1 MSTVLTSTGGTTQ
14 GHPLAMPMY
23 GIGIT
28 PLSELMQKLNF
39 TQKWY
44 ADDESAAGDLKSL
57 RAILDNLDVHGKAF
71 GYNVKPSKCQLT
83 LIKNRRDSAIIVFEG
98 TNMTMVD
105 GFRVL
110 GSVIGTPSACDKY
123 KESEIEKTATLTEKL
138 SKIAKTSPQ
147 NAYSCYTKGVQ
158 NKLSF
163 LTGTTPEAFKKMDE
177 IQKNVIHQLLT
188 SITDKKHTADE
199 NRNQS
204 FCTTTKNGRIRPPQ
218 K

>member
-1 MSTVLTSTGGTTQ
+1 M
-14 GHPLAMPMY
+14 
-23 GIGIT
+23 
-28 PLSELMQKLNF
+28 
-39 TQKWY
+39 
-44 ADDESAAGDLKSL
+44 
-57 RAILDNLDVHGKAF
+57 HGKAF

-83 LIKNRRDSAIIVFEG
+83 VIKNRRDSAIIVFEG

-147 NAYSCYTKGVQ
+147 NAFSCYRKGVQ

-163 LTGTTPEAFKKMDE
+163 LTGTTPEAYKKMDE
-177 IQKNVIHQLLT
+177 IQKNVRHQLLT
-188 SITDKKHTADE
+188 SITDKKHIADE
-199 NRNQS
+199 DRNQS

-218 K
+218 